1 MDMLLDVCI
10 VFLSLDHTVS
20 YFAFATFAS
29 PCSASIYFCTHAI
42 IRSPSP
48 SPSPSQSPVVE
59 PFQLVELGLSL
70 CSGTPSQIASI
81 FNSGD
86 MKRSASELALEEFIR
101 RTINGPELIDTGTR
115 DNDDKYQINGE
126 FQSHERDRTGFAD
139 EVDGYLTDVLS
150 GDLANYALKS
160 RDIISLFSG
169 CGGLT
174 ETLLGSPLLTFK
186 KSSISATMDSQS
198 SICVSSPMS
207 ANKPE
212 GRDTQ
217 ERRGTS
223 GSSHEQSDDEDVE
236 LEAGPCEQSTDPTD
250 LKRVRRMVSNRES
263 ARRSRR
269 RKQEQLQELELQVE
283 QVRGENVS
291 LCKQLTDANQQYNVA
306 DTNNRV
312 LKSDVEALRA
322 KVKLAEDMVAR
333 GSLNCSLYQLLQS
346 HLGTPQPL
354 NTYNLRRVPN
364 VSPTITVHGNDA
376 SFAGMTVSGQNSAI
390 VQGDTNANNSNN
402 IKTGILSSNAV
413 ITEDAN
419 VLF

>member
-1 MDMLLDVCI
+1 
-10 VFLSLDHTVS
+10 
-20 YFAFATFAS
+20 
-29 PCSASIYFCTHAI
+29 
-42 IRSPSP
+42 
-48 SPSPSQSPVVE
+48 
-59 PFQLVELGLSL
+59 
-70 CSGTPSQIASI
+70 
-81 FNSGD
+81 

-101 RTINGPELIDTGTR
+101 RTINGPELIDTGLTR

-126 FQSHERDRTGFAD
+126 IQSHERDRAGFAD

-150 GDLANYALKS
+150 GDLANFALKS
-160 RDIISLFSG
+160 QDIISLFSG
-169 CGGLT
+169 CGEMT
-174 ETLLGSPLLTFK
+174 ETLLSSPLLTNFK
-186 KSSISATMDSQS
+186 KPSITATIDSQS
-198 SICVSSPMS
+198 SICVSSPVS

-217 ERRGTS
+217 ERRVTS

-269 RKQEQLQELELQVE
+269 RKQEQLQDLELQVE
-283 QVRGENVS
+283 QLRGENMS

-312 LKSDVEALRA
+312 LKSNVEALRA

-333 GSLNCSLYQLLQS
+333 GSLNCSLYQS

-390 VQGDTNANNSNN
+390 VHGDTNANNSNN

-413 ITEDAN
+413 INEDAN
-419 VLF
+419 VLL